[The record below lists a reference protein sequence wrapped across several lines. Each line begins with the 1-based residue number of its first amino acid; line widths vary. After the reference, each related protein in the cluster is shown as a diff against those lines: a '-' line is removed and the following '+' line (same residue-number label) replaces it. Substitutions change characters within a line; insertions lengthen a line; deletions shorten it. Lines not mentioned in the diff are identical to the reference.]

1 MRSNKDPI
9 ALSSHWARR
18 LIVAALLFLSLFS
31 LAPLRAAD
39 SAAQQ
44 PLVVFVVRHAEKA
57 DASRD
62 PDLSVAGR
70 QRAAQLAVLL
80 RDTGVKYVHSSD
92 FKRTKDTA
100 APVAA
105 ALGLEVKSYDPQDL
119 PSLVTQ
125 LRQTGGRHLIVGHS
139 NTTPETVE
147 LLGGDPSSAIDD
159 KSEFDRLYIVNV
171 GADGAVST
179 VLMRYGAP
187 YSAASSE

>member
-1 MRSNKDPI
+1 MRSRKDPI

-31 LAPLRAAD
+31 LAPLRVAD

-92 FKRTKDTA
+92 FKRTKDGIPA
-100 APVAA
+100 KVER
-105 ALGLEVKSYDPQDL
+105 LEYDPNR
-119 PSLVTQ
+119 SAN
-125 LRQTGGRHLIVGHS
+125 I
-139 NTTPETVE
+139 
-147 LLGGDPSSAIDD
+147 SSYFGSSKIG
-159 KSEFDRLYIVNV
+159 FFHCR
-171 GADGAVST
+171 ST
-179 VLMRYGAP
+179 RRA
-187 YSAASSE
+187 